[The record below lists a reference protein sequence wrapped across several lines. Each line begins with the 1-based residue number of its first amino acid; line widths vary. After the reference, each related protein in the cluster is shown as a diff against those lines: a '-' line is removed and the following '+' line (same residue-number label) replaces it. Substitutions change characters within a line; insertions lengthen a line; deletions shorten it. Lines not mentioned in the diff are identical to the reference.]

1 MAISGY
7 CEEKNLHSIF
17 GYKVKPVS
25 VAIKGN
31 LNRFTQNAQPLI
43 TTSFTL
49 DLLKK
54 KNTKSKIDF

>member
-25 VAIKGN
+25 VAIKGKQQFIN
-31 LNRFTQNAQPLI
+31 FAQNK
-43 TTSFTL
+43 TTSFFRI
-49 DLLKK
+49 DHIKK
-54 KNTKSKIDF
+54 SLCTAEFTK